1 MLKDDAFQSGSRD
14 LSQDGAR
21 QLKQIAGRI
30 RHVRVPIVV
39 ATTANAALDEGRRSE
54 IQSQLDQQGIQVTPG
69 RIVIDTPP
77 AAWMQTLLGIARI
90 AWIAPLVVFLVLQ
103 GLILATR
110 GKPGPGTTR
119 VD

>member
-1 MLKDDAFQSGSRD
+1 M
-14 LSQDGAR
+14 
-21 QLKQIAGRI
+21 
-30 RHVRVPIVV
+30 PIVV
-39 ATTANAALDEGRRSE
+39 AATSNTAVDEDRRSE
-54 IQSQLDQQGIQVTPG
+54 IEKQLDQQGIRVTPG

-90 AWIAPLVVFLVLQ
+90 AWIAPLVLFLVLQ

-110 GKPGPGTTR
+110 GKPGPGTAR